1 MLQFWTFLFN
11 VYSDGDVYE
20 GDWVNDLRQGH
31 GIMKFVDGTIYGV
44 SKKKFFPLPVVE
56 IFIIVKK
63 ISTYTALDKMPC
75 IKEKLP
81 KKTLSSFPD

>member
-44 SKKKFFPLPVVE
+44 SKKSFFLGGKNF
-56 IFIIVKK
+56 FIIVKK
-63 ISTYTALDKMPC
+63 NSNKC
-75 IKEKLP
+75 C
-81 KKTLSSFPD
+81 SW

>member
-44 SKKKFFPLPVVE
+44 SKKSFFWG
-56 IFIIVKK
+56 
-63 ISTYTALDKMPC
+63 
-75 IKEKLP
+75 EK
-81 KKTLSSFPD
+81 TFS

>member
-1 MLQFWTFLFN
+1 MDIVGRSYMLINSCVYWRKCYNFVLFSFIN
-11 VYSDGDVYE
+11 VYSIGDVYE

-44 SKKKFFPLPVVE
+44 SKKNFFPLPVVE

-63 ISTYTALDKMPC
+63 NSNKC
-75 IKEKLP
+75 C
-81 KKTLSSFPD
+81 S

>member
-1 MLQFWTFLFN
+1 MDIVGRTYILINSCAYLRKCCDFVLIN

-63 ISTYTALDKMPC
+63 DSNIFCSW
-75 IKEKLP
+75 
-81 KKTLSSFPD
+81 

>member
-1 MLQFWTFLFN
+1 
-11 VYSDGDVYE
+11 
-20 GDWVNDLRQGH
+20 
-31 GIMKFVDGTIYGV
+31 MKFVDGTIYGV

-63 ISTYTALDKMPC
+63 ISTYTALDKMPW

-81 KKTLSSFPD
+81 KKNSLFLP